1 MKRIYLFASLLLCS
15 LGFMFTG
22 CNSDDDLSGT
32 SVFAGDT
39 IKANG
44 EFDKWLAKNYLEPYN
59 IDFQY
64 RYNDKLTDRVYNV
77 IPADIDKSK
86 ALAILVKHMW
96 LDSYTEVFDSIYKN
110 EDPATYYEGK
120 GQLFLKRYCPRQMQ
134 LIGSNE
140 YSTNGSIILGT
151 AEGGLKIM
159 LYGVNRLN
167 LDDVRIN
174 VEDPYESHELEP
186 LDINYWFFHTMHH
199 EFCHILTQQKNY
211 STDYQ
216 SITAGNYHSQDWSN
230 LKDTAVA
237 KEGFVTA
244 YASSEYNED
253 FAEVYAT
260 YVTMT
265 PQAWQMILD
274 KAGKDGAALLEQK
287 LALVRAYFQDSWG
300 IDLDLMREILLRR
313 SSEAIRL
320 NLRDLNQN

>member
-1 MKRIYLFASLLLCS
+1 MKRIYLFASLLLCTM
-15 LGFMFTG
+15 GFVFTG
-22 CNSDDDLSGT
+22 CSSDDDLSGT
-32 SVFAGDT
+32 SVFDGDT

-44 EFDKWLAKNYLEPYN
+44 EFDKWLVKNYLEPYN

-77 IPADIDKSK
+77 TPADIDKAK

-96 LDSYTEVFDSIYKN
+96 LDSYTEVMGAN
-110 EDPATYYEGK
+110 
-120 GQLFLKRYCPRQMQ
+120 FLKKYCPRQMQ

-140 YSTNGSIILGT
+140 YSVNGSIILGT

-159 LYGVNRLN
+159 LYGVNRLDI
-167 LDDVRIN
+167 DDPRIN

-186 LDINYWFFHTMHH
+186 IDMNYWFFHTMHH

-216 SITAGNYHSQDWSN
+216 TITAGSYHSQDWSN

-265 PQAWQMILD
+265 PEAWQAILT
-274 KAGKDGAALLEQK
+274 KAGPEGAALLETK
-287 LALVRAYFQDSWG
+287 LSLVRSYFSESWG
-300 IDLDLMREILLRR
+300 LDIDQMRSVLLRR

-320 NLRDLNQN
+320 NLRDLNQE

>member
-15 LGFMFTG
+15 MGFVLTG
-22 CNSDDDLSGT
+22 CSDDDLSSS

-44 EFDKWLAKNYLEPYN
+44 EFDKWLTKNYLETYN

-64 RYNDKLTDRVYNV
+64 RYNDKLTDQVYNV
-77 IPADIDKSK
+77 IPADVEKSK

-96 LDSYTEVFDSIYKN
+96 LDAYSEVFDSIYKR
-110 EDPATYYEGK
+110 EDPA
-120 GQLFLKRYCPRQMQ
+120 
-134 LIGSNE
+134 
-140 YSTNGSIILGT
+140 LGT

-159 LYGVNRLN
+159 LYGVNRLDIDN
-167 LDDVRIN
+167 PSIN
-174 VEDPYESHELEP
+174 VENPYADRSEVP
-186 LDINYWFFHTMHH
+186 IDMNYWFFHTMHH

-216 SITAGNYHSQDWSN
+216 TITGGSYHSQDWAN

-253 FAEVYAT
+253 FAEMYAT

-265 PQAWQMILD
+265 PSAWDMILA
-274 KAGKDGAALLEQK
+274 KAGPEGSALLQTK
-287 LALVRAYFQDSWG
+287 LAAVRAYFSESWN
-300 IDLDLMREILLRR
+300 IDIDEMRAVLLRR

>member
-15 LGFMFTG
+15 MAFVFTG
-22 CNSDDDLSGT
+22 CGNEDDLSGT

-39 IKANG
+39 AKANG
-44 EFDKWLAKNYLEPYN
+44 EFDKWLVKNYLEPYN

-64 RYNDKLTDRVYNV
+64 RYNDKLSDMVYNV
-77 IPADIDKSK
+77 IPADIDKAK

-96 LDSYTEVFDSIYKN
+96 LDSYTEVLGANFFK
-110 EDPATYYEGK
+110 K
-120 GQLFLKRYCPRQMQ
+120 YCPRQMQ

-140 YSTNGSIILGT
+140 YSTNGSIIMGT

-159 LYGVNRLN
+159 LYGVNRLDIDN
-167 LDDVRIN
+167 PSIN
-174 VEDPYESHELEP
+174 VEDPYAPSDETPIDMNH
-186 LDINYWFFHTMHH
+186 WFFHTMHH

-216 SITAGNYHSQDWSN
+216 SITAGSYHSQDWSN
-230 LKDTAVA
+230 LQDTAVA
-237 KEGFVTA
+237 KEGFVSA

-265 PQAWQMILD
+265 PSAWNKILEQA
-274 KAGKDGAALLEQK
+274 GPEGAALLESK
-287 LALVRAYFQDSWG
+287 LALVRSYFSESWG
-300 IDLDLMREILLRR
+300 LDIDKLREVLLRR
-313 SSEAIRL
+313 SSEAIHL
-320 NLRDLNQN
+320 NLRDLSQN